1 MSLSGEWFLVEHIL
15 SGATQRIENNYS
27 ENSIDWDVVNET
39 VLLAGLAAGCSL
51 LERAG
56 VKATDEHNTVLFDI
70 RNTLIHNAGDLSR
83 NRKSTTLSDA
93 EDYLRNNKHLNL
105 SVEIQQPFFTLSGSI
120 VKLEPNILYVIRLCC
135 P

>member
-1 MSLSGEWFLVEHIL
+1 MSLSGEWFLVEHVL
-15 SGATQRIENNYS
+15 SGVTQRVEHNYS
-27 ENSIDWDVVNET
+27 GNNIDWDVVNET

-56 VKATDEHNTVLFDI
+56 VKATNEHNTILFDI
-70 RNTLIHNAGDLSR
+70 RNALIHNGGDLSK
-83 NRKSTTLSDA
+83 NHKSTALSNA

-105 SVEIQQPFFTLSGSI
+105 SAEIQQPFFTLSDSI